1 MQHFCHIAFF
11 EVFVRKKRTHVLGGV
26 LFGLER
32 MRVEGGGSLHGLR
45 RGRMGVLPRDCEDAE
60 DFADKGLPW
69 RKCERWDEACNNEL
83 GFLRGNRWVNA
94 SFCRLE

>member
-11 EVFVRKKRTHVLGGV
+11 EVFVRKKRTHVLGGKFLRWRGGGGSGTERGLVDVEGSGGGACGV

-45 RGRMGVLPRDCEDAE
+45 RGRMGVLPRGCDDA
-60 DFADKGLPW
+60 DDPADKGLPW
-69 RKCERWDEACNNEL
+69 SK
-83 GFLRGNRWVNA
+83 
-94 SFCRLE
+94 